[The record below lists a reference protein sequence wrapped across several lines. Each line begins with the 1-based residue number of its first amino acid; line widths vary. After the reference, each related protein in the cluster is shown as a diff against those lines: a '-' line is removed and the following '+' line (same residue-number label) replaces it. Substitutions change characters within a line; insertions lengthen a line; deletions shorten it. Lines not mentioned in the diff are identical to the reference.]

1 MSTSICKA
9 KDPKFCRYHT
19 SLQKQEQ
26 TLLQKI
32 HNLFSGTGRSE
43 LPPYPDMPTT
53 LERSNLLKTLEN
65 IEINPED
72 ALREL
77 GQLQRPADKVS
88 HPNQDL
94 GFNYYPLWAYVPS
107 KEKYNQDLEEA
118 NEQLYKQ
125 QLNFTAPE
133 SKLAEAL
140 GFKSHRLNKD
150 TELLQR
156 SYGYHIPEEDFS
168 GEDSYK
174 MENFLVYKGV
184 PVAYC
189 EYAYVKDK
197 PEIPPIIFGVEV
209 QKQYRGFKL
218 GSKLK
223 AFINT
228 QLSTRLH
235 SDNIYT
241 REGLK
246 HMEKSPIWD
255 KLKNKEPVIV
265 DTPIRFVRKWNI
277 LMTSNVENF

>member
-1 MSTSICKA
+1 MVSSICKA
-9 KDPKFCRYHT
+9 KDPTNCRYHT
-19 SLQKQEQ
+19 SLQQKEQ

-43 LPPYPDMPTT
+43 LPPYPEMPTT

-65 IEINPED
+65 IDINPED

-77 GQLQRPADKVS
+77 NQLRRPADKVS
-88 HPNQDL
+88 LPNQAL
-94 GFNYYPLWAYVPS
+94 GFNYYPMWAYVP
-107 KEKYNQDLEEA
+107 ELEQYNQHLEEA

-125 QLNFTAPE
+125 QLNFVAPE

-140 GFKSHRLNKD
+140 GFRSQRLNED

-156 SYGYHIPEEDFS
+156 TYGYYMPEEEFTGKDT
-168 GEDSYK
+168 YK

-189 EYAYVKDK
+189 EYAYMKDDS
-197 PEIPPIIFGVEV
+197 EIPPLIFGVEV

-241 REGLK
+241 TDGLK
-246 HMEKSPIWD
+246 YMEKSPIWEKIKD
-255 KLKNKEPVIV
+255 KEPVMV
-265 DTPIRFVRKWNI
+265 DTPTQFVRKWNTLI
-277 LMTSNVENF
+277 TSNVENF